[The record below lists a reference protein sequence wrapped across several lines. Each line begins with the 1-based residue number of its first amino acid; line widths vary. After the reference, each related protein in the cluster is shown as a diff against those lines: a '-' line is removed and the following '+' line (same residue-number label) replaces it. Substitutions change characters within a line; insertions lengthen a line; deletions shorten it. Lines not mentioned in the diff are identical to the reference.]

1 MSGKGSG
8 GMGIWQETRNVEK
21 GREAAQRAFMKKRRE
36 EENANRGAPKDDAA
50 QGIRL
55 VGLKAKMIRDRK
67 VYNDL
72 ESETS
77 LVPCPADPSTMI
89 DRFDGR
95 AMLDI
100 IPPETEENQE
110 QRTELSRSDQA
121 LESLLSFE
129 RYRDIVRAYR
139 TGVEE
144 EARIRAA
151 AADFDIYLSRV
162 RNEELELA
170 KKKSGGELLP
180 PKPKQQDADA
190 SKFHFDFATGANA
203 IAVPVKPRAQCP
215 TKPQSAKM
223 LDAQLPANHHR
234 ADTPILQP
242 SQKQSTSRLFIP
254 STRLLICDST
264 LQALDPNPCIQNL
277 IFQNAAGGCG
287 GSLGRVWACR

>member
-55 VGLKAKMIRDRK
+55 VGLKAKMTKDRK
-67 VYNDL
+67 AYNDL

-77 LVPCPADPSTMI
+77 LVPCPVDPSTMI

-95 AMLDI
+95 AVLDI

-180 PKPKQQDADA
+180 PKPKQQDAGDA

-203 IAVPVKPRAQCP
+203 IAVPVRPRASP
-215 TKPQSAKM
+215 KPDETPKVPNCST
-223 LDAQLPANHHR
+223 R
-234 ADTPILQP
+234 AMPESPSPDSPIPQPSSTINLQP
-242 SQKQSTSRLFIP
+242 RHP
-254 STRLLICDST
+254 
-264 LQALDPNPCIQNL
+264 
-277 IFQNAAGGCG
+277 
-287 GSLGRVWACR
+287 